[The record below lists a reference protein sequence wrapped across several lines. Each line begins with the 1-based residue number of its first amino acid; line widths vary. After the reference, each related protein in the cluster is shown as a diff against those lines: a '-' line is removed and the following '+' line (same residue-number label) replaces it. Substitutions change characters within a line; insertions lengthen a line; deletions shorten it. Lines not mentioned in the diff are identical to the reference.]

1 LGVRVTANGVKAFV
15 LNYRFDGRQRQDTI
29 GRWPEWSVV
38 AAIKEARQL
47 RQRIDRGE
55 DPLAAKEAAREAA
68 KPKPEP
74 APEKTIAE
82 VLDEFM
88 TSHVEK
94 RLRQP
99 RNYRYALIKLVKP

>member
-1 LGVRVTANGVKAFV
+1 MVAKLAVAPNEAAIRALPIPASGREVYWLKGKVEGRDVPRGLGVRVTANGVKAFV

-55 DPLAAKEAAREAA
+55 DPLA
-68 KPKPEP
+68 
-74 APEKTIAE
+74 
-82 VLDEFM
+82 
-88 TSHVEK
+88 
-94 RLRQP
+94 
-99 RNYRYALIKLVKP
+99 